1 MPRRKNVDL
10 NRSGIGIPDGNIADE
25 FPTPNEHVG
34 SAPERSRARKG
45 HEVRSRALL
54 RPSEQ
59 NMRLFVSGLGPG
71 GRRHLRW
78 KYLSELL
85 GGVSEHEPNA
95 LGPERARV
103 RLCVSGRPPA
113 LERVQMQDL
122 RGGLFQP
129 EAAFR

>member
-1 MPRRKNVDL
+1 MDL
-10 NRSGIGIPDGNIADE
+10 NRSGISILDGKRAEE

-34 SAPERSRARKG
+34 FAPVRSRARKG
-45 HEVRSRALL
+45 HEVRTRTLL
-54 RPSEQ
+54 RSFEQ
-59 NMRLFVSGLGPG
+59 NVRLFVSGLGPG
-71 GRRHLRW
+71 GRLYLRW
-78 KYLSELL
+78 KHLSELL